1 MSNDIE
7 VHEFGKTNIK
17 FVGPILFHT
26 NHALK
31 LPLLTKEFMAFQT
44 RYR

>member
-7 VHEFGKTNIK
+7 VHEFGGTDIK
-17 FVGPILFHT
+17 FVGPILFRT

-31 LPLLTKEFMAFQT
+31 FSIHTKEF
-44 RYR
+44 

>member
-7 VHEFGKTNIK
+7 VHEFGKTDIK

-31 LPLLTKEFMAFQT
+31 FPVHTKEFMAFET
-44 RYR
+44 SFR

>member
-7 VHEFGKTNIK
+7 VHEFGKTDIK
-17 FVGPILFHT
+17 FLGPILFHT
-26 NHALK
+26 NHAFK
-31 LPLLTKEFMAFQT
+31 FSVLTKEFMTFQT